1 MVAWRAPD
9 CNVRSG
15 LPPSLHPAAGV
26 LAAALLDRRTMTGDE
41 VGVLLSAVTTPRALW
56 VA

>member
-1 MVAWRAPD
+1 VVQGRR
-9 CNVRSG
+9 NIR
-15 LPPSLHPAAGV
+15 V

>member
-1 MVAWRAPD
+1 VESARLQCPVGAA
-9 CNVRSG
+9 
-15 LPPSLHPAAGV
+15 SLHPAAGV